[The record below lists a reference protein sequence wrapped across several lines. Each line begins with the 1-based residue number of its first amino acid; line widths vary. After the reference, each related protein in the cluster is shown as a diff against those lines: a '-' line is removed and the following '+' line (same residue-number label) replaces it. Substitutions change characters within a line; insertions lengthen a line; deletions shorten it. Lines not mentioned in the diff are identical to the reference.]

1 MGMTLLAMVRKR
13 RAEAVSE
20 VATDTM
26 VLALLEERMVSGE
39 QNILVLKDVVDEEV
53 LEGRLLTRIV
63 KVFEGFWGIQLK

>member
-13 RAEAVSE
+13 RAE

-53 LEGRLLTRIV
+53 LEGRLLMRIL
-63 KVFEGFWGIQLK
+63 KVFEGFWGLRLK